1 MFGPKVFRVVVFRQL
16 ILNTHPRKDFI
27 EVYIELLGTKST
39 STKVGGK
46 LRPPLRDYLVP
57 LFIVFRVVVFR
68 WRILNT
74 RCVERILKNI
84 KNPLGKSSFLGSRWR

>member
-39 STKVGGK
+39 STKLECK
-46 LRPPLRDYLVP
+46 LPPLRDYLVP
-57 LFIVFRVVVFR
+57 LF
-68 WRILNT
+68 
-74 RCVERILKNI
+74 
-84 KNPLGKSSFLGSRWR
+84 